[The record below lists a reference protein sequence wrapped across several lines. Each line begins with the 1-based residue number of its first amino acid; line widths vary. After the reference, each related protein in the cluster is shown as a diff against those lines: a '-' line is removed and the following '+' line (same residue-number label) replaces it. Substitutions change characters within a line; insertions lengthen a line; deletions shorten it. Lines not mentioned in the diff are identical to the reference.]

1 MLDMLE
7 TYSIIRKE
15 MKSWKVLG
23 ATILTV
29 LGLTVA
35 PLFNAVSAGNV
46 VLDAKLSVDKATAK
60 RGDTLTYTFRVENTI
75 NSPFIVYLAPGMN
88 GDHAFSPYV
97 DYITGSASWT
107 DNSGATGAVDDNWLN
122 TGVNLNYLNVGD
134 WVALTF
140 KAKVKSDA
148 PNGALAESV
157 IQIKKTWLGEDAN
170 EWFQC
175 VAKTT
180 VKVEGD
186 VLGAETLPDTGTE
199 GVLAVSLYLGYLGF
213 LVRRIKLTRYF

>member
-1 MLDMLE
+1 MNARLQFVNE
-7 TYSIIRKE
+7 Y

-29 LGLTVA
+29 LGLTLA
-35 PLFNAVSAGNV
+35 PLFNATSADV
-46 VLDAKLSVDKATAK
+46 VLDADLSVDKATAK
-60 RGDTLTYTFRVENTI
+60 RGDTLTYAFRVENTLTE
-75 NSPFIVYLAPGMN
+75 PFIVYLAPGMN

-97 DYITGSASWT
+97 DYIPGSTSWT

-134 WVALTF
+134 WVTLTF
-140 KAKVKSDA
+140 QAKVKSDA

-157 IQIKKTWLGEDAN
+157 VQIKKNWLGEDVN

-175 VAKTT
+175 AAKTT
-180 VKVEGD
+180 IKFGE
-186 VLGAETLPDTGTE
+186 VLGVEELPQTGAE
-199 GVLAVSLYLGYLGF
+199 GVLAVTLYLGYLGF
-213 LVRRIKLTRYF
+213 LVRRIKLTRYL